1 MIVKHYFTIF
11 VIYFFEVIP
20 MIFSERLGELIK
32 EKGVAWKVVSKE
44 LEIGINQKR
53 YWETHGNLPDG
64 DTLKKLSDYFGV
76 SVPYL
81 MGETDERGQKKSPD
95 QMTGAGEAKKNLL
108 SAVSSMTEDECTK
121 ILKLIDA
128 AKQV

>member
-1 MIVKHYFTIF
+1 MV
-11 VIYFFEVIP
+11 
-20 MIFSERLGELIK
+20 FSERLGELIK

-81 MGETDERGQKKSPD
+81 MGETDERGQKKNPA
-95 QMTGAGEAKKNLL
+95 QMDGAGKAKKNLL
-108 SAVSSMTEDECTK
+108 SAVAELSEDECK
-121 ILKLIDA
+121 NVLALIDA
-128 AKQV
+128 AKKL

>member
-1 MIVKHYFTIF
+1 MV
-11 VIYFFEVIP
+11 
-20 MIFSERLGELIK
+20 FSERLGELIK

-53 YWETHGNLPDG
+53 YWETHSNLPDG

-81 MGETDERGQKKSPD
+81 MGETDERGQKKSPA
-95 QMTGAGEAKKNLL
+95 QMDGAG
-108 SAVSSMTEDECTK
+108 VDDELRR
-121 ILKLIDA
+121 IWDA
-128 AKQV
+128 ASDDERGLILDMARMVRDRSRKGE

>member
-1 MIVKHYFTIF
+1 MV
-11 VIYFFEVIP
+11 
-20 MIFSERLGELIK
+20 FSERLGELIK

-76 SVPYL
+76 SVEYL
-81 MGETDERGQKKSPD
+81 MGKTDDRGQKKSPA
-95 QMTGAGEAKKNLL
+95 QMDGAG
-108 SAVSSMTEDECTK
+108 VDDELRR
-121 ILKLIDA
+121 IWDA
-128 AKQV
+128 ASDDERGLILDMARMVRDRGRKGE

>member
-1 MIVKHYFTIF
+1 MV
-11 VIYFFEVIP
+11 
-20 MIFSERLGELIK
+20 FSERLGELIK

-81 MGETDERGQKKSPD
+81 MGETDERGQKKSPA
-95 QMTGAGEAKKNLL
+95 QMDGAG
-108 SAVSSMTEDECTK
+108 VDDELRR
-121 ILKLIDA
+121 IWDA
-128 AKQV
+128 ASDDERGLILDMARMVRDRGRKGE

>member
-1 MIVKHYFTIF
+1 MG
-11 VIYFFEVIP
+11 
-20 MIFSERLGELIK
+20 FSERLGELIK

-81 MGETDERGQKKSPD
+81 MGETEDRGLKNSPMPSDGTGEEMERYFALLTPENQAYVKSVI
-95 QMTGAGEAKKNLL
+95 AER
-108 SAVSSMTEDECTK
+108 
-121 ILKLIDA
+121 LKEQL
-128 AKQV
+128 QGP